1 MTENERLRE
10 LRKALGLTLQQ
21 FGDKIGVSNPSVSQ
35 METGKTKI
43 TDRTIKAI
51 VHEFGVSET
60 WLRTGEGEMFPPKS
74 VDEELSAFVASLIR
88 EDDAFKKAVVS
99 ALSRFTSAEWQAL
112 DTMLDKLSE
121 AKKKDRE
128 D

>member
-1 MTENERLRE
+1 MNERVRI
-10 LRKALGLTLQQ
+10 LRKMLGLTLQQ
-21 FGDKIGVSNPSVSQ
+21 FGDRIGISNPAVS
-35 METGKTKI
+35 MIESGKNAV
-43 TDRTIKAI
+43 TDRTVKAL

-112 DTMLDKLSE
+112 DSMLDKLSE

>member
-1 MTENERLRE
+1 MMNSNIKA
-10 LRKALGLTLQQ
+10 LRKQLKMSQEQ
-21 FGDKIGVSNPSVSQ
+21 FGSKIGISGSAVSLLESGDRN
-35 METGKTKI
+35 I
-43 TDRTIKAI
+43 TNQNILAI
-51 VHEFGVSET
+51 ANAFGVSET

-74 VDEELSAFVASLIR
+74 VDDELSAFVASLIR

-112 DTMLDKLSE
+112 DSMLDKLSE